1 MFDPANM
8 KTVEYLALS
17 QKETRRLT
25 VAKCMTYKHI
35 FDLNQQDYQ
44 VWSAT
49 KVHVGLLRAPTTF
62 EGAIGNNFSLSEF
75 LVN

>member
-44 VWSAT
+44 V
-49 KVHVGLLRAPTTF
+49 
-62 EGAIGNNFSLSEF
+62 
-75 LVN
+75 